1 MSPADRYEFR
11 TVDLTY
17 TCLNYFCPSLS
28 GPCAPAGQSPFDRPE
43 YMAAVYC
50 RGLTACGTA
59 LLMGNDVS
67 GICEE
72 DGEGARVTD
81 DRVEKKLWSFFL
93 KHDFFGNLFFFF

>member
-1 MSPADRYEFR
+1 MSLADRYEFR

-81 DRVEKKLWSFFL
+81 DRVGKELWSFSEAEVFQQFVL
-93 KHDFFGNLFFFF
+93 II